1 MIRQANTGDIS
12 RISEILV
19 FTKRVNYRR
28 IFHNDEYS
36 FGELQVLSVA
46 RELEAYP
53 ERLTEIWV
61 FEERFV
67 KGLIRIREREVAE
80 LYVDSFFSGQGIGG
94 KLLDFAVDRFDVR
107 NLWVLEEN
115 PRAIAF
121 YERHGFR
128 NSGIRKYEKEP
139 HSGYFGWN
147 DKTAGIP
154 TMSAVSCSAFGV

>member
-128 NSGIRKYEKEP
+128 NSGTRKYEE
-139 HSGYFGWN
+139 GTTQRLLW
-147 DKTAGIP
+147 
-154 TMSAVSCSAFGV
+154 MER

>member
-94 KLLDFAVDRFDVR
+94 KLLDFAVDRFNVR
-107 NLWVLEEN
+107 NFWVLEEN

-128 NSGIRKYEKEP
+128 NSGIWKYEE
-139 HSGYFGWN
+139 GTTQRLLW
-147 DKTAGIP
+147 
-154 TMSAVSCSAFGV
+154 MER

>member
-67 KGLIRIREREVAE
+67 KGLIRIREREVEE

-128 NSGIRKYEKEP
+128 NSGIRKYEE
-139 HSGYFGWN
+139 GTTQRLLW
-147 DKTAGIP
+147 
-154 TMSAVSCSAFGV
+154 MER

>member
-53 ERLTEIWV
+53 ERLSEIWV

-128 NSGIRKYEKEP
+128 NSGIRKYEE
-139 HSGYFGWN
+139 GTTQRLLW
-147 DKTAGIP
+147 
-154 TMSAVSCSAFGV
+154 MER